1 MFKKLKAKVTR
12 RLRRM
17 SAHSDIEVNDNHR
30 SASSIFRL
38 ALREPGVDL
47 LLRPVQGKRIIKLE
61 ERGMFIILNK
71 TTLEITNHAFSFM
84 LEIPYDTFL
93 KLSKLFDI
101 RLDYLTEQ
109 EENKIS
115 SQVNTGLSKVLDTFK
130 PINNAK

>member
-1 MFKKLKAKVTR
+1 MFRKIKVAIVR

-17 SAHSDIEVNDNHR
+17 SAHSDIEVNENHKT
-30 SASSIFRL
+30 ASSIFRL
-38 ALREPGVDL
+38 ALRGEGVDL
-47 LLRPVQGKRIIKLE
+47 LLRPVEGKRIIKLE

-84 LEIPYDTFL
+84 LEIPYETFL

-130 PINNAK
+130 TKEAL